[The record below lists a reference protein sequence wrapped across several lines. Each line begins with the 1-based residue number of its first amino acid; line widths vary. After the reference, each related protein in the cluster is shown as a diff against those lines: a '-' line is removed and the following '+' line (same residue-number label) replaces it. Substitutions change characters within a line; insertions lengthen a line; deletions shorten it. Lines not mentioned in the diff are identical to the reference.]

1 MSVGST
7 HHLEMVF
14 VWKQNYILVDEYFFF
29 CCTWIV
35 NSAYNCGESYSEYD
49 ISLSDDENYN
59 DDYYRE
65 RPCPGEVFGY
75 DNTEDNDEA
84 ASDYALKI
92 NENSD

>member
-1 MSVGST
+1 MILCIIVVN
-7 HHLEMVF
+7 HI
-14 VWKQNYILVDEYFFF
+14 QNTTYHY
-29 CCTWIV
+29 
-35 NSAYNCGESYSEYD
+35 
-49 ISLSDDENYN
+49 YN